1 MQDIQLDE
9 NTRKRRQPMIPF
21 TTEINLTGK
30 TVDEK
35 LNTLVW
41 QLKKQNQELRIII
54 NDLYR
59 EIKLLKEDVS
69 KST

>member
-1 MQDIQLDE
+1 
-9 NTRKRRQPMIPF
+9 MIPF